1 MANASIY
8 ASFERM
14 WQHVVAITGSKSNQV
29 DLDAHVDN
37 KSNPHGITAVQ
48 VGADPAGS
56 ASSALTEAK
65 SYTDTKTSGLASTAS
80 VTSTVNTHNTSN
92 SSHNDIRDELSEL
105 NTKVN
110 NFLNVT
116 DTTKDQLSEIIQL
129 IEDNADDIESITSD
143 KVNVDD
149 IIDNLTTNVSN
160 KPLSAAQGVVLN
172 NSFDTLQ
179 NNFNTLN
186 DKVENGDFNGEDGY
200 TPIRGV
206 DYWTEADKA
215 EIKSYVDE
223 AILGGA
229 W

>member
-1 MANASIY
+1 MSNESIKNA
-8 ASFERM
+8 FQRF
-14 WQHVVAITGSKSNQV
+14 WVHVLTALGQKSNQV
-29 DLDAHVDN
+29 DLDVHIDN
-37 KSNPHGITAVQ
+37 KSNPHGVTAVQ
-48 VGADPAGS
+48 VGADPVGS

-65 SYTDTKTSGLASTAS
+65 AYTDTKTSGLASTSS

-92 SSHNDIRDELSEL
+92 SSHSDIRDELSEL

-129 IEDNADDIESITSD
+129 IEDNADDIESITSG

-149 IIDNLTTNVSN
+149 IVNNLTTNVSD
-160 KPLSAAQGVVLN
+160 KPLSAAQGVALN
-172 NSFDTLQ
+172 NSFGTLQ
-179 NNFNTLN
+179 NDFNTLS
-186 DKVENGDFNGEDGY
+186 DRIENGEFDGEDGV
-200 TPIRGV
+200 TPVRGV
-206 DYWTEADKA
+206 DYWTDADRE